1 MSIYPKE
8 IMRFTLAFLIF
19 LSPFSVAQEVKTE
32 SFTINLPDKLKVQTD
47 KVRRILAFGPKHNPF
62 ISIEF
67 GKGVNE
73 QYSDIALR
81 VKDTLASMGGRLSPK
96 SCGDGCEAMYGKAQV
111 KNEGLTLYS
120 YFYLVKSN
128 KQSFIISV
136 ASQTKIES
144 GELEVT
150 NIAKQI
156 LQSGI

>member
-1 MSIYPKE
+1 
-8 IMRFTLAFLIF
+8 MRFTLAFLIF
-19 LSPFSVAQEVKTE
+19 LSPLSIAQKVKTE

-47 KVRRILAFGPKHNPF
+47 KIRRILAFGQKRNPF
-62 ISIEF
+62 INIEF

-73 QYSDIALR
+73 QYSEIVSR
-81 VKDTLASMGGRLSPK
+81 VNDTLAPMGGSLSPK

-111 KNEGLTLYS
+111 INDGLTLYS

-136 ASQTKIES
+136 ASQTIIES